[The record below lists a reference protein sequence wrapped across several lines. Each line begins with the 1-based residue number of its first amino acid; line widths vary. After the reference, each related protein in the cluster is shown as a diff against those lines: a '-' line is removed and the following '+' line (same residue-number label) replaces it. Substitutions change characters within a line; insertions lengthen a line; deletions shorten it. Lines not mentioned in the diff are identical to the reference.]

1 MKKTLLFALLLLISF
16 NVNSQVPEVTFTK
29 NISSGNKSLKRSLG
43 TILLHA
49 DAEEIITND
58 LATVYTNN
66 VIAVYDFETLSMKE
80 TFIIKTPKIDGKYAN
95 NSKMIFHKDKI
106 TVFYMTGDD
115 KSNSRKVSG
124 KIIDRDSKKDE
135 VKLKKLMSLTSKAK
149 KTDIDYLQSPDKSKI
164 LFIGKPSNSYKYDIL
179 EPGQK
184 MDFGIFDL
192 SLNLLLEKEL
202 EFPKSYGVVIIH
214 QVLLSN
220 NGCISVVIT
229 PNADDKEI
237 NGINKVPMKCKI
249 IATNM
254 SQKNFEEVAIL
265 ETGINLNTCRGYAS
279 NDTSN
284 VITFFGLFSLNS
296 GKSASKSIYNGVF
309 TLVLNTKMLKWK
321 NEFYNDLNEKNIKKI
336 ENKTEKFQGRLSSDF
351 NSNKNID
358 NLTVNSIFHHSK
370 GITIYGELNYKHS
383 VSGSNGGSAMQ
394 YMSMQAVVFDL
405 DIKGDLINVNM
416 IPKAQRFITNDEFC
430 GYLPSP
436 NGNSKSIVFT
446 DSPNNYGTGNP
457 MFNQTLPDFKKS
469 VLSFVTIDAKGKLTK
484 EAVTE
489 AGKLSPVIDTRDVF
503 LVNGNTYVAL
513 GVLFKWKHLGVVK
526 IAF

>member
-1 MKKTLLFALLLLISF
+1 MKKTLFVSLILFISF
-16 NVNSQVPEVTFTK
+16 HLISQVPEVAFTK

-43 TILLHA
+43 TVLLHA
-49 DAEEIITND
+49 DAEDIITSD
-58 LATVYTNN
+58 LATVTTNN
-66 VIAVYDFETLSMKE
+66 VIAVYDYETLSMKE
-80 TFIIKTPKIDGKYAN
+80 TFILKTPKIDGSIAY

-106 TVFYMTGDD
+106 TVFYMTKDN
-115 KSNSRKVSG
+115 KNNSRKVSG
-124 KIIDRDSKKDE
+124 KIIDRESKKDE

-149 KTDIDYLQSPDKSKI
+149 NTDIDYIQSPDKSKI
-164 LFIGKPSNSYKYDIL
+164 LFIGKPSNSYKYEIL
-179 EPGQK
+179 EQGQK
-184 MDFGIFDL
+184 LDFGVFDL
-192 SLNLLLEKEL
+192 SLNLLMEKEL

-229 PNADDKEI
+229 PNADEKEI
-237 NGINKVPMKCKI
+237 NGINKVPMQYKVM
-249 IATNM
+249 ATNM

-265 ETGINLNTCRGYAS
+265 ETGVNLNTCRGYAS

-296 GKSASKSIYNGVF
+296 GKSASKSFYSGVY
-309 TLVLNTKMLKWK
+309 TLVLNTQMLKWK
-321 NEFYNDLNEKNIKKI
+321 KEYYNDLNEKNIKKI
-336 ENKTEKFQGRLSSDF
+336 ENKGEKIQGRLSSEF

-358 NLTVNSIFHHSK
+358 NLTVNSVFHHSK
-370 GITIYGELNYKHS
+370 GITIYGELNYKQS

-405 DIKGDLINVNM
+405 DTKGDLINIYM
-416 IPKAQRFITNDEFC
+416 IPKAQRFISNDEFC

-436 NGNSKSIVFT
+436 DVNSKSVVFT

-457 MFNQTLPDFKKS
+457 TYNQTLPDFKKS
-469 VLSFVTIDAKGKLTK
+469 VISFVAVDTRGKLNK
-484 EAVTE
+484 ESITE

-503 LVNGNTYVAL
+503 LVNGNTYVTL
-513 GVLFKWKHLGVVK
+513 GILFKWKHLGVVK
-526 IAF
+526 ITF

>member
-1 MKKTLLFALLLLISF
+1 MKKTLLFALLLFISL
-16 NVNSQVPEVTFTK
+16 NVKSQVPEVTFTK

-43 TILLHA
+43 TVLLHA
-49 DAEEIITND
+49 DAEDIITSD
-58 LATVYTNN
+58 LATVTTNN

-80 TFIIKTPKIDGKYAN
+80 TFIIKIPKIDGSIAY
-95 NSKMIFHKDKI
+95 NSKMIFNKDKI
-106 TVFYMTGDD
+106 TVFYMTKDN
-115 KSNSRKVSG
+115 KNNSRKVSG
-124 KIIDRDSKKDE
+124 RIIDRESKKDD
-135 VKLKKLMSLTSKAK
+135 VKLKKLMSLSSKAK
-149 KTDIDYLQSPDKSKI
+149 NTEIDHLQSPDKSKI
-164 LFIGKPSNSYKYDIL
+164 LFIGKPSNSYKYEIL
-179 EPGQK
+179 EQGQK
-184 MDFGIFDL
+184 MDFGVFDL
-192 SLNLLLEKEL
+192 SLNLLMEKEL

-237 NGINKVPMKCKI
+237 NGINKVPMQYKVV
-249 IATNM
+249 ATNM
-254 SQKNFEEVAIL
+254 SQKNFEEVAVL
-265 ETGINLNTCRGYAS
+265 ETGVNLNTCRGYAS

-296 GKSASKSIYNGVF
+296 GKSASKSVYSGVY
-309 TLVLNTKMLKWK
+309 TLVLNTQMLKWK
-321 NEFYNDLNEKNIKKI
+321 KEFYNDLNEKNIKKI
-336 ENKTEKFQGRLSSDF
+336 ENKTEKFQGRLSSEF

-405 DIKGDLINVNM
+405 DTKGDLINIYI
-416 IPKAQRFITNDEFC
+416 IPKAQRFISNDEFC
-430 GYLPSP
+430 GYLPNP
-436 NGNSKSIVFT
+436 NGNAKNIIFT

-457 MFNQTLPDFKKS
+457 TYNQTLPDFKKS

-484 EAVTE
+484 ESVTE
-489 AGKLSPVIDTRDVF
+489 AGKLSPVIETRDVF
-503 LVNGNTYVAL
+503 LVNGNTYVTL